1 MSKTTTEKLQDA
13 ALARFAVQGFDA
25 TTMNE
30 IAADVGIKKPSVYA
44 HFRNKDELFLSLI
57 PKIVEDELNHAS
69 QVLQGGEGIKQQL
82 RAYLEGIQERFE
94 QSHQV
99 RFWIRTLFAP
109 PVHLYDVVM
118 EPMHVFM
125 ADLEGIIHRA
135 LAQSALARPEMGLSV
150 DTLAMTYMALIDSL
164 QSELLFGGARKYQ
177 RRLESV
183 WLVFEA
189 ALRTGRPA

>member
-1 MSKTTTEKLQDA
+1 MSKSTTEKLQDA
-13 ALARFAVQGFDA
+13 AMARFAVQGFDA

-44 HFRNKDELFLSLI
+44 HFRNKDELFMSLI
-57 PKIVEDELNHAS
+57 PNIVDDELNHAR

-125 ADLEGIIHRA
+125 EDLERIIHQA
-135 LAQSALARPEMGLSV
+135 LAQSALARPETGLSV

-164 QSELLFGGARKYQ
+164 QSELLFGGARKYK

-183 WLVFEA
+183 WLVFDKAVFES
-189 ALRTGRPA
+189 PKS

>member
-1 MSKTTTEKLQDA
+1 M
-13 ALARFAVQGFDA
+13 ARFAVQGFDA

-57 PKIVEDELNHAS
+57 PKIVEDELNHAR
-69 QVLQGGEGIKQQL
+69 QVLQGGEGIRQQL

-125 ADLEGIIHRA
+125 ADLESIIHRA
-135 LAQSALARPEMGLSV
+135 LAQSALARPATGLSV

>member
-57 PKIVEDELNHAS
+57 PKIVEDELNHAR

-82 RAYLEGIQERFE
+82 RAYLEGMQERFE

-99 RFWIRTLFAP
+99 RFWIRILFAP

-125 ADLEGIIHRA
+125 ADLERITHQA
-135 LAQSALARPEMGLSV
+135 VAQSALAKPETGLSV
-150 DTLAMTYMALIDSL
+150 ETLAKTYMALIDSL
-164 QSELLFGGARKYQ
+164 QSELLFGGVHRY
-177 RRLESV
+177 RCRLESV
-183 WLVFEA
+183 WLVFDKA
-189 ALRTGRPA
+189 VFGSAQL

>member
-30 IAADVGIKKPSVYA
+30 IAVDVGIKKPSVYA
-44 HFRNKDELFLSLI
+44 HFRNKDELFMSLM
-57 PKIVEDELNHAS
+57 PKIIEDELNNAR
-69 QVLQGGEGIKQQL
+69 QVLQGGDRIQQQL
-82 RAYLEGIQERFE
+82 REYLEGIQERFE
-94 QSHQV
+94 LSHQV
-99 RFWIRTLFAP
+99 RFWVRTLFAP
-109 PVHLYDVVM
+109 PVHLYDEVI

-125 ADLEGIIHRA
+125 EDLEAIIHQA
-135 LAQSALARPEMGLSV
+135 LAQSPLAGRPEGFSV

-164 QSELLFGGARKYQ
+164 QSELLFGGTRKYQ

-183 WLVFEA
+183 WLVFDKA
-189 ALRTGRPA
+189 VFGSAKS

>member
-57 PKIVEDELNHAS
+57 PKIVDDELNHAR
-69 QVLQGGEGIKQQL
+69 QVLQGGDEIKQQL

-125 ADLEGIIHRA
+125 EDLESIIHQA
-135 LAQSALARPEMGLSV
+135 LE
-150 DTLAMTYMALIDSL
+150 
-164 QSELLFGGARKYQ
+164 
-177 RRLESV
+177 RLP
-183 WLVFEA
+183 FEHQFCWS
-189 ALRTGRPA
+189 

>member
-44 HFRNKDELFLSLI
+44 HFRNKDELFLNLI
-57 PKIVEDELNHAS
+57 PKIVDDELNHAR
-69 QVLQGGEGIKQQL
+69 QVLQGGDEIKQQL

-125 ADLEGIIHRA
+125 EDLESIIHQA
-135 LAQSALARPEMGLSV
+135 LELSALAKSETGLRV

-164 QSELLFGGARKYQ
+164 QSELLFGGAHKYQ
-177 RRLESV
+177 RRLASV
-183 WLVFEA
+183 WMVFET
-189 ALRTGRPA
+189 ALRAGRSA

>member
-1 MSKTTTEKLQDA
+1 M
-13 ALARFAVQGFDA
+13 ARFAVQGFDA

-44 HFRNKDELFLSLI
+44 HFRNKDELFLNLI
-57 PKIVEDELNHAS
+57 PKIVDDELNHAR
-69 QVLQGGEGIKQQL
+69 QVLQGGDGIKQQL

-118 EPMHVFM
+118 QPMHVFM
-125 ADLEGIIHRA
+125 EDLENIIRQA
-135 LAQSALARPEMGLSV
+135 LAQSPLANQENTGLSV

-164 QSELLFGGARKYQ
+164 QSELLFGGAHKYK

-183 WLVFEA
+183 WIVFEKA
-189 ALRTGRPA
+189 MFGHQGA

>member
-44 HFRNKDELFLSLI
+44 HFRNKDELFLNLI
-57 PKIVEDELNHAS
+57 PKIVEDELNHAR
-69 QVLQGGEGIKQQL
+69 QVLQGGDDIKEQL